1 MVNRNLRIMKRTKNI
16 PVRGVCESCNMEFF
30 ADARNLGQA
39 GIQQQ
44 FNAHKCKA
52 LNGDPTSGSPVSGNP
67 TLGRPKPGTSTAKK
81 NK

>member
-1 MVNRNLRIMKRTKNI
+1 MLNRNLRIMKRTKNI

-44 FNAHKCKA
+44 FNAHKCTA
-52 LNGDPTSGSPVSGNP
+52 LKGNPTSGNP
-67 TLGRPKPGTSTAKK
+67 TSGNSVSGISGAKK
-81 NK
+81 NKK